1 MISIRKKQS
10 GFTLIELMIVIA
22 IIGVLAA
29 VAIPAYETYSARSQF
44 SEVILAASTYKSAA
58 EVAVQMGR
66 AGGGIASLNAGSFG
80 IPPAITS
87 GNAVGRYVDT
97 VTMVGGLIT
106 ATSTNITTN
115 TTYTLQAAIVNRGV
129 LWTAGGGCVVA
140 ALC

>member
-10 GFTLIELMIVIA
+10 GFTLIELMIVIS

-66 AGGGIASLNAGSFG
+66 AGGGVASLNAGSFG
-80 IPPAITS
+80 IPSAITS

-115 TTYTLQAAIVNRGV
+115 ATYTLQAAIVNRGV
-129 LWTAGGGCVVA
+129 LWTVGGGCVVA